1 MRIDHALEIQA
12 SSQEVWSVLIDV
24 ERWPEWTPTMET
36 VRRLDDGPFRLGSSA
51 SIKQPQLPE
60 AVWRVTAFTPG
71 RQFTWET
78 HVRGMRMIGSHE
90 LVDSPAGCTSR
101 LMLEVSGLLAWILWP
116 LVRRNSRRAMETE
129 NSRLAERYRGSGH

>member
-129 NSRLAERYRGSGH
+129 NSRLAERCRGSGH